1 MKRLEYKKTS
11 NPKRRS
17 ASAVDAKKKKS
28 ANVKSNIEYDKN
40 MNIKYNNKSNLN
52 EKKSMKKDN
61 YKNSKKIKKNK
72 KKNIILATFIIIAI
86 LILSCYLIFSL
97 SAFDIKNIEVL
108 GTSIYTNEE
117 VIQKSNVKIGGNI
130 FWQFL
135 KGISKDINSM
145 PYIKSAKIKIQL
157 PDKVTIEVTQR
168 TSKYFSFDKDKNKYY
183 RIDDEGVI
191 LEEAN
196 IKDKIADEILVYGF
210 IFDDE
215 VTFATKLK
223 DIDIDKIKVY
233 ENVDKEF
240 KKSGING
247 SITKVNFENSLTTIT
262 INDKLNVV
270 LPNDNDIKYN
280 INFLKQII
288 AKIGEDSVGIIDM
301 TKSNPTFSSF
311 K

>member
-11 NPKRRS
+11 NTKRRS
-17 ASAVDAKKKKS
+17 ASAANTKKKKS
-28 ANVKSNIEYDKN
+28 TSVKNNIEHVKSKNAKYDNKN
-40 MNIKYNNKSNLN
+40 NLN
-52 EKKSMKKDN
+52 EKKSMKNDS

-72 KKNIILATFIIIAI
+72 KKNIILVTCIIITVLI
-86 LILSCYLIFSL
+86 LICYLIFSL
-97 SAFDIKNIEVL
+97 SAFDITNIEVL
-108 GTSIYTNEE
+108 GTSIYTSEE
-117 VIQKSNVKIGGNI
+117 VIEKSDVKIGKNI
-130 FWQFL
+130 FWQCL
-135 KGISKDINSM
+135 NGISSDINSM
-145 PYIKSAKIKIQL
+145 SYIKSAKIKMQL

-191 LEEAN
+191 LEEAD
-196 IKDKIADEILVYGF
+196 IKDKSVDEILAYGF

-223 DIDIDKIKVY
+223 DIDIEKIKVY
-233 ENVDKEF
+233 ENIEEEF

-270 LPNDNDIKYN
+270 LPNDNDITYN

-288 AKIGEDSVGIIDM
+288 AKIGEDSAGVIDM

-311 K
+311 